1 MRRCLY
7 LICGLMGMHGHAAMT
22 SKGSHFLLVGWFSS
36 VLLFAQQAPDG
47 HSRIVPA
54 PNAAAIASYQ
64 KPLSK
69 KFYERLIRA
78 IKRYKLNA
86 QQQAQ
91 VRSILQREQ
100 DDDDVVTADKLMSG
114 KNKRDEQA
122 KLFEESQRQIGA
134 ILDKR
139 QKRKFDKD
147 EKTRAWMDGRLPNPN
162 PGPF

>member
-1 MRRCLY
+1 
-7 LICGLMGMHGHAAMT
+7 MGIHGHAAMT

-47 HSRIVPA
+47 PSRIVPA
-54 PNAAAIASYQ
+54 PNAAAAISSYQ

-69 KFYERLIRA
+69 KFYKRLNRA
-78 IKRYKLNA
+78 IERYKLNA
-86 QQQAQ
+86 QQQAR

-100 DDDDVVTADKLMSG
+100 YDDDIVTADKVMSG

-122 KLFEESQRQIGA
+122 ELFEESQRQIGA